1 MQRVE
6 VHRCRFLDW
15 VPSAVQYL
23 AFNHTG
29 SLLAVARAHGD
40 IEIWNIDNGW
50 HVEKVGTTPRRAL
63 MLLIFVLQRLVGTD
77 DSIRALVWIPN
88 GETERLLS
96 AGLGGSVVEWD
107 LTTLKEKRRCDS
119 YAGPIWSLSL
129 SRSGEFLAV
138 GCESGKVT
146 WLDVSDGALQ
156 YKKSFQP
163 AGKGTFALVFFINR
177 ESLPRSKMQQNNR

>member
-1 MQRVE
+1 
-6 VHRCRFLDW
+6 
-15 VPSAVQYL
+15 
-23 AFNHTG
+23 
-29 SLLAVARAHGD
+29 
-40 IEIWNIDNGW
+40 
-50 HVEKVGTTPRRAL
+50 
-63 MLLIFVLQRLVGTD
+63 MLLIIILQRLVGTD

-107 LTTLKEKRRCDS
+107 LTTLKEKRKCDS

-163 AGKGTFALVFFINR
+163 AGKGTFALVFLIYNLFRALKCKIIGKILCLSWGKGDKELVTGGSDGCIR
-177 ESLPRSKMQQNNR
+177 IFDTLTGRSTSKMAVSKSKRKRAVLWAVSVLR